1 MKRLSIA
8 VMLSALA
15 VAHGAHAT
23 EGGGSVYPT
32 GAEGYLCCALPPPGL
47 YALIYAERY
56 HAGELRDNDGRNVA
70 PPDFSITA
78 YSVTPRIVW
87 VTPYTFA
94 GASLAM
100 HALLPLVTLD
110 VHAGGQAQRRTGI
123 GDMTFGPALGWHV
136 TPTLQTL
143 LAVDVFAPTG
153 RYDKSDL
160 ANIGRHYWAIQP
172 IAGISY
178 GGRTGPVFDAKLMW
192 TFNQRNHATDYQ
204 SGQEFIVDYS
214 AGWGFGNG
222 LTVGAGGYVYRQ
234 MTDDSQAGQT
244 IAGNRGRSFAIGPSI
259 KYDSGKGWFVTAK
272 YQMETDVRNRPEGAA
287 FWLKAVFPL

>member
-1 MKRLSIA
+1 MRCFRS
-8 VMLSALA
+8 SRS
-15 VAHGAHAT
+15 T
-23 EGGGSVYPT
+23 
-32 GAEGYLCCALPPPGL
+32 
-47 YALIYAERY
+47 
-56 HAGELRDNDGRNVA
+56 HAGGQSQRRTGVGDM
-70 PPDFSITA
+70 
-78 YSVTPRIVW
+78 
-87 VTPYTFA
+87 TFA
-94 GASLAM
+94 GARLAR
-100 HALLPLVTLD
+100 HADAP
-110 VHAGGQAQRRTGI
+110 HAARRR
-123 GDMTFGPALGWHV
+123 FLRAYGPV
-136 TPTLQTL
+136 RQ
-143 LAVDVFAPTG
+143 
-153 RYDKSDL
+153 SDL
-160 ANIGRHYWAIQP
+160 TNIGRHVWAIQP

-192 TFNQRNHATDYQ
+192 TFNQRNHATDYR

-244 IAGNRGRSFAIGPSI
+244 IAGNRGRAFAIGPSI